1 MHTVKWKHLI
11 LLRSYVVISLVMMH
25 FAIACSLLLRL
36 QRERVDV
43 SVFSPPFTW
52 RNGRGLGDVTG
63 WAGLSRLIV
72 KKRIVAVVV
81 VVV

>member
-1 MHTVKWKHLI
+1 MFP
-11 LLRSYVVISLVMMH
+11 S
-25 FAIACSLLLRL
+25 
-36 QRERVDV
+36 
-43 SVFSPPFTW
+43 FSPPFTW

-81 VVV
+81 VVVV

>member
-1 MHTVKWKHLI
+1 MLV
-11 LLRSYVVISLVMMH
+11 RYYYVY
-25 FAIACSLLLRL
+25 
-36 QRERVDV
+36 REKE
-43 SVFSPPFTW
+43 SMFPSFSPPFTW

-81 VVV
+81 VVVV